1 MLSIVQV
8 GAGGTGSWFA
18 RTLGQIICQ
27 YHAQYGDGIL
37 LDPVRWTIA
46 DYDTIE
52 KRNLQRQPFLGGIG
66 VNKAKFLVGQLQP
79 LFDIN
84 EVRATLR
91 KADEMVRGAV
101 VDQLV
106 RTSLSHDNDDPTL
119 VQLVV
124 SCVDNTYS
132 RQLMEEYLAAA
143 KPKRT
148 WYLNMGVSSDGDWFV
163 ERVSAD
169 ILVPTQYDSLTY
181 PDAML
186 SCGQRAETGP
196 MPQTVYSNIMAGS
209 MAAHSVAMLA
219 ADILGG
225 KEPKKFVGVTGKDFQ
240 AQAITEEQYLL
251 CHAADLAASALQEGE
266 NVQNQSADTGIGLD
280 ELAWGQSGDG
290 EGNNEEAGMLP
301 N

>member
-1 MLSIVQV
+1 MLDIVQV

-66 VNKAKFLVGQLQP
+66 VNKAKFLAGQLQP

-84 EVRATLR
+84 EVKATLR
-91 KADEMVRGAV
+91 KADEMVRGNV
-101 VDQLV
+101 IGQLI
-106 RTSLSHDNDDPTL
+106 RTNLSHGNDDPTL

-132 RQLMEEYLAAA
+132 RQLIEEYIATFR
-143 KPKRT
+143 PKRT
-148 WYLNMGVSSDGDWFV
+148 WYLNMGVSPDGDWFV
-163 ERVSAD
+163 ERVAAD
-169 ILVPTQYDSLTY
+169 ILVPTKYDSLTY

-209 MAAHSVAMLA
+209 MAAHSIAMLA
-219 ADILGG
+219 ADIIGG
-225 KEPKKFVGVTGKDFQ
+225 KEPRKFVGVTGKDFQ
-240 AQAITEEQYLL
+240 AQEITKEDYLQ
-251 CHAADLAASALQEGE
+251 CHAADLVAAALKTEENNVQSQNDDPGPSPDELGWGVSEGE
-266 NVQNQSADTGIGLD
+266 SSD
-280 ELAWGQSGDG
+280 E
-290 EGNNEEAGMLP
+290 
-301 N
+301 

>member
-1 MLSIVQV
+1 MLRIVQV

-37 LDPVRWTIA
+37 LDPVEWLIA
-46 DYDTIE
+46 DYDKIE

-66 VNKAKFLVGQLQP
+66 VNKAKFLTGQVLQP

-84 EVRATLR
+84 EVKARLRRA
-91 KADEMVRGAV
+91 DDMVRGNV
-101 VDQLV
+101 LTQLLGAN
-106 RTSLSHDNDDPTL
+106 LSSNADSPTL

-132 RQLMEEYLAAA
+132 RQLMEECLAAVR
-143 KPKRT
+143 PKRT
-148 WYLNMGVSSDGDWFV
+148 WYLNMGVSPDGDWFV
-163 ERVSAD
+163 ERVAAD
-169 ILVPTQYDSLTY
+169 LLVPTQYDSLTY

-209 MAAHSVAMLA
+209 MAAHSIAMLA
-219 ADILGG
+219 ADILSG

-240 AQAITEEQYLL
+240 AQEITEEVYLQ
-251 CHAADLAASALQEGE
+251 CHAADLVASALKTEEEKDVQNQDDDPCPSPDELGWGIGEGE
-266 NVQNQSADTGIGLD
+266 ND
-280 ELAWGQSGDG
+280 
-290 EGNNEEAGMLP
+290 NE
-301 N
+301 